1 MRSPIPYQ
9 IVRAIPGKRYVC
21 ELVLAKNSWQPKTI
35 AAPFAER
42 RLAGPFD
49 TDAEADAASGAIEA
63 EHRYYRARTE
73 VWLCAPS
80 DTEVFTPALALA
92 TPAAVGAPA
101 AT

>member
-21 ELVLAKNSWQPKTI
+21 ELVLAKNNWPPKTI

-73 VWLCAPS
+73 VWTCPTS
-80 DTEVFTPALALA
+80 DTEALTPAIALA
-92 TPAAVGAPA
+92 ASAAVGAPA
-101 AT
+101 PT